1 MRIELIYLHF
11 NHNMLLVSSVNSK
24 LYSSWR
30 CTVYGHSTSPC
41 FFYSYLS
48 ATIAYCIFLC
58 CSVLYFAL
66 LYLIVF
72 YCSLLL
78 SSAAVQ
84 LCKGALQI
92 PLIGWLIDWLTDWLI
107 DWCYCAKS
115 CGDENIVVGQIICK
129 IVTADFI
136 PAAFSVVTDTV
147 KIVQPRR
154 LLLGHENVASSVE
167 RCCQAVVW
175 TNSWLCCCNG

>member
-1 MRIELIYLHF
+1 MFVKPDIHSNSALIVLTVSVFLENLTIAVSKILGFLSSFSVPAMNKQMMRIELIYLHF

-58 CSVLYFAL
+58 CSVLYFTL

-92 PLIGWLIDWLTDWLI
+92 PLID
-107 DWCYCAKS
+107 
-115 CGDENIVVGQIICK
+115 
-129 IVTADFI
+129 
-136 PAAFSVVTDTV
+136 
-147 KIVQPRR
+147 
-154 LLLGHENVASSVE
+154 
-167 RCCQAVVW
+167 
-175 TNSWLCCCNG
+175 

>member
-1 MRIELIYLHF
+1 MDTVHLHAF
-11 NHNMLLVSSVNSK
+11 STHICLQLL
-24 LYSSWR
+24 
-30 CTVYGHSTSPC
+30 
-41 FFYSYLS
+41 
-48 ATIAYCIFLC
+48 
-58 CSVLYFAL
+58 
-66 LYLIVF
+66 LIVF
-72 YCSLLL
+72 FCVVVYCILLYFIL
-78 SSAAVQ
+78 SYFIVACFYPVPLSNSVR
-84 LCKGALQI
+84 ALYKFH
-92 PLIGWLIDWLTDWLI
+92 WLIDWLTDWLI

-154 LLLGHENVASSVE
+154 LLLGHENVASSVV